1 MIIDTHTADGVKAAI
16 DHSVPIYPM
25 IVLETALPVK
35 FEKSVFEAIGVYP
48 KRPDALKDLE
58 LLDQRY
64 EVFENNVET
73 VKKCI
78 TDNS

>member
-1 MIIDTHTADGVKAAI
+1 
-16 DHSVPIYPM
+16 M